1 MPTLQVRDLP
11 QDLYDKLAAE
21 AAIEFRSLAQQTTF
35 ILDQHF
41 RERAE
46 RMRLQVVRHDDNSP
60 QAAAERIVRRK
71 RIFAQLETM
80 PKVTIPENFPSVVDM
95 LAEDREER
103 DGRFGL

>member
-11 QDLYDKLAAE
+11 QDLYDKLADE
-21 AAIEFRSLAQQTTF
+21 AAAEFRSLAQQTTY

-41 RERAE
+41 RERVE
-46 RMRLQVVRHDDNSP
+46 RMSMRVVRHDEDSP
-60 QAAAERIVRRK
+60 EVIAKRIERRK
-71 RIFAQLETM
+71 RIFARLDAM
-80 PKVTIPENFPSVVDM
+80 PKVTIPEGFPSVTEM

>member
-11 QDLYDKLAAE
+11 QDLYDKLADE
-21 AAIEFRSLAQQTTF
+21 AAAEFRSLAQQTTY

-41 RERAE
+41 RERVE
-46 RMRLQVVRHDDNSP
+46 RMRMRVVRHDEDSP
-60 QAAAERIVRRK
+60 QAGTERIVRRK

-80 PKVTIPENFPSVVDM
+80 PKVTIPENFPSVIDM

>member
-1 MPTLQVRDLP
+1 MPALQVRDLP

-80 PKVTIPENFPSVVDM
+80 PKVEEKLDVEALVNEAVENTEKLIVEPE
-95 LAEDREER
+95 
-103 DGRFGL
+103 